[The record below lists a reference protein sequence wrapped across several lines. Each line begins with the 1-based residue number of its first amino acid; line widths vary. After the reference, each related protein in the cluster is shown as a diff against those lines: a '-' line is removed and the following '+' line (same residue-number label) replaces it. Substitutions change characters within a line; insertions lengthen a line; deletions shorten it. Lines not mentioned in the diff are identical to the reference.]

1 MINVGSHLWLNAA
14 PTRQSSLAVVTA
26 FDGRHAIL
34 RLDDGDT
41 ADIDTTKGS
50 YTVVLTGEATFRSRR
65 GPYRLHS
72 GERVEIISLQ
82 NPYEHDT
89 DNVGLL
95 YNVRFQDGSEGVINE
110 NELTHADTGKQYD
123 EEETAT
129 ITAFLDL
136 YCHDCPYGKD
146 CMNRDESVCRVIDLF
161 SYLEDMGT
169 DIDD

>member
-1 MINVGSHLWLNAA
+1 MIDIGTHLWFSAT
-14 PTRQSSLAVVTA
+14 PTRQSSLTVVTA
-26 FDGRHAIL
+26 FDGRHATV
-34 RLDDGDT
+34 RLDDGT
-41 ADIDTTKGS
+41 VTDIDTEKGG
-50 YTVVLTGEATFRSRR
+50 YTPVLTGEATFRSRR

-72 GERVEIISLQ
+72 GERVEIVSLC
-82 NPYEHDT
+82 NPYERDT

-95 YNVRFQDGSEGVINE
+95 YNVRFQDGSEGVVSE
-110 NELTHADTGKQYD
+110 DELTHADAGKQYD
-123 EEETAT
+123 EAETAT

-169 DIDD
+169 EIDD